1 MLVNPPS
8 PYLANDASYP
18 PSGLLYLGASIEALG
33 HEVEITDLTGGLDWR
48 KIVPNLEA
56 DVYGITLVTPNFNIV
71 KEIAQ
76 ILPKDKPIIIGGS
89 HPTHLPLETLLGI
102 HCDVVVRGEGE
113 VVIGQIIKDIEQ
125 GNTERLYKGIYEGG
139 IVPVTAIPKPARHL
153 VDLHKYRP
161 GGEEATPIYTSRGCP
176 YNCAFCSRITS
187 RSYRA
192 LPIQRVIEE
201 VEEVK
206 VLGFKRVVFG
216 DDNIIIQPKRVKEL
230 LKALKPLDIE
240 FRLNQDARC
249 VEDDIVSLAADAGCI
264 EISYGMETGNQK
276 MLDAMNKR
284 TTVKANKKAI
294 EITKKHKVEAKAYFI
309 SNFPGENEK
318 TIKET
323 LDFASETMP
332 DKWLISNFAPLPGC
346 DVFNNPKKYGVTWM
360 SRNWEDYYLVGKDG
374 RFKPCFTT
382 EELTMERQIYLHNL
396 LYDGLKSVLG

>member
-1 MLVNPPS
+1 MLINPPS

-33 HEVEITDLTGGLDWR
+33 HEVEIADLTGGLDWR

-71 KEIAQ
+71 QEIAQ
-76 ILPKDKPIIIGGS
+76 MLPQDNPVMIGGS
-89 HPTHLPLETLLGI
+89 HPTHLPLETSTDI
-102 HCDVVVRGEGE
+102 RCDAVVRGEGE
-113 VVIGQIIKDIEQ
+113 VVVKQVIKDLER
-125 GNTERLYKGIYEGG
+125 GHTEGIYEGG

-206 VLGFKRVVFG
+206 ALGFKRVVFG
-216 DDNIIIQPKRVKEL
+216 DDNIIIQLKRVREL
-230 LKALKPLDIE
+230 LKALKPSDIE
-240 FRLNQDARC
+240 FRLNQDARN
-249 VEDDIVSLAADAGCI
+249 VEEDVVSLAAEAGCI
-264 EISYGMETGNQK
+264 EISYGIETGSQK

-294 EITKKHKVEAKAYFI
+294 ETTKKHGVEAKAYFV
-309 SNFPGENEK
+309 SNFPGEDEK
-318 TIKET
+318 TVKET
-323 LDFASETMP
+323 IDFASETMP

-346 DVFNNPKKYGVTWM
+346 DVFSFPDKYGVTWM

-382 EELTMERQIYLHNL
+382 EELTMERQIYLHDL
-396 LYDGLKSVLG
+396 LYDGLKSLLG